1 MRPPVVLRYIGM
13 ILVLNGAF
21 MALAA
26 LIAFLNE
33 GDRSFVPLVISASF
47 TIITGLCPL
56 VFIRPEANISNKEG
70 YIIVIMAWLVCC
82 FFGML
87 PYLLWGGE
95 FNPVNAWFESVS
107 GYTTTG
113 STILNDIEA
122 LPKGL
127 LFFRACTGWIGGL
140 GVVVFML
147 LLLPTIKNMKLRLA
161 KVEISHLSKD
171 NFKYRLQQTAHI
183 IIGVYA
189 GLTLLEFL
197 LLWAAGMSPFDAITH
212 SFSTLSSCGFSSKNN
227 SILHYD
233 STTIN
238 VIVMVFMYA
247 AGLHFGLIFL
257 AVSGRHKQF
266 FRSPVVRFYTL
277 AMLIGILCVS
287 VDLYLNQDDYTSW
300 QEALHHG
307 AFQVIATSSTTGF
320 AIADMT
326 VWPVFSILLLLYF
339 SLQCACSG
347 STSGGI
353 KADRMLILFQ
363 SIKTQ
368 IKKLQHPN
376 AVISTRLGGTTIEN
390 DTVSAVAIFVLLY
403 LLIVFVV
410 TLFLSFFGIDMLS
423 AFSSTVAVMGNV
435 GPGYGEIAGSMG
447 NFSSFPDPV
456 KLVLAFSMLLGR
468 LEIYGIIIIFFIR
481 SWK

>member
-1 MRPPVVLRYIGM
+1 M
-13 ILVLNGAF
+13 ILILNGAF

-26 LIAFLNE
+26 LIALLNE
-33 GDRSFVPLVISASF
+33 GDGSFAPLAVSAAA
-47 TIITGLCPL
+47 TLVTGLCPL

-70 YIIVIMAWLVCC
+70 YYIVVLAWVVCC
-82 FFGML
+82 FFGMF

-95 FNPVNAWFESVS
+95 FTLVNAWFESVS

-113 STILNDIEA
+113 STILHDIEA
-122 LPKGL
+122 LPRGL
-127 LFFRACTGWIGGL
+127 LFFRACTGWMGGL
-140 GVVVFML
+140 GVVVFMM
-147 LLLPTIKNMKLRLA
+147 LLLPTIKNMKMRLA

-197 LLWAAGMSPFDAITH
+197 LLWVAGMSPFDAVTH
-212 SFSTLSSCGFSSKNN
+212 TFSTVSSCGFGTKNN
-227 SILHYD
+227 SILFYD
-233 STTIN
+233 SAAIN
-238 VIVMVFMYA
+238 VIIMFFMYA
-247 AGLHFGLIFL
+247 SGLHFGLIFL
-257 AVSGRHKQF
+257 AVSGRHEQF

-277 AMLIGILCVS
+277 LILAGIVCVGA
-287 VDLYLNQDDYTSW
+287 DLYLRGDYADWGTV
-300 QEALHHG
+300 LHQS
-307 AFQVIATSSTTGF
+307 AFQVVSTASTTGF
-320 AIADMT
+320 AIADT
-326 VWPVFSILLLLYF
+326 SVWPAFSILLLIYF

-363 SIKTQ
+363 SIKAH

-390 DTVSAVAIFVLLY
+390 DTVSAVAVFVLLY
-403 LLIVFVV
+403 ILLVFVV

-435 GPGYGEIAGSMG
+435 GPGYGEMAGSMG
-447 NFSSFPDPV
+447 NFAGFPAPV
-456 KLVLAFSMLLGR
+456 KLVLSFTMLLGR

-481 SWK
+481 SWR

>member
-1 MRPPVVLRYIGM
+1 MRTPVVLRYIGM
-13 ILVLNGAF
+13 ILILNGAF

-26 LIAFLNE
+26 LIALLHE
-33 GDRSFVPLVISASF
+33 GDSSFVPLVISAAL
-47 TIITGLCPL
+47 TIATGLCPL

-70 YIIVIMAWLVCC
+70 YYIVVLAWVVCC

-95 FNPVNAWFESVS
+95 FTPVNAWFESVS

-113 STILNDIEA
+113 STILNNIEA

-140 GVVVFML
+140 GVVVFMM
-147 LLLPTIKNMKLRLA
+147 LLLPTIKNMKMRLA

-197 LLWAAGMSPFDAITH
+197 LLWMAGMSPFDAITH
-212 SFSTLSSCGFSSKNN
+212 TFSTVSSCGFSTKNN
-227 SILHYD
+227 SILFYD
-233 STTIN
+233 SVAIN
-238 VIVMVFMYA
+238 SIVMVFMYA

-257 AVSGRHKQF
+257 AISGHHRQF

-277 AMLIGILCVS
+277 LMLIGVVCVS
-287 VDLYLNQDDYTSW
+287 VDLYFGQGNYAHWSD
-300 QEALHHG
+300 ALHHG
-307 AFQVIATSSTTGF
+307 AFQVVATASTTGF
-320 AIADMT
+320 AIADTT
-326 VWPVFSILLLLYF
+326 VWPAFSILLLIYF

-363 SIKTQ
+363 SIKTH

-376 AVISTRLGGTTIEN
+376 AVISTRLGNATIDN
-390 DTVSAVAIFVLLY
+390 DMMSSVAVFVLLY
-403 LLIVFVV
+403 ILIVFVV
-410 TLFLSFFGIDMLS
+410 TLFLSFCGIDMLS
-423 AFSSTVAVMGNV
+423 AFSSTVAVIGNV
-435 GPGYGEIAGSMG
+435 GPGYGEMAGSMG
-447 NFSSFPDPV
+447 NFAGFPAIV
-456 KLVLAFSMLLGR
+456 KLVLSFTMLLGR
-468 LEIYGIIIIFFIR
+468 LEIYGIIVIFFIR

>member
-26 LIAFLNE
+26 FIAFLNE
-33 GDRSFVPLVISASF
+33 GDSSFVPLVISASL

-56 VFIRPEANISNKEG
+56 IFIRSETNISNKEG
-70 YIIVIMAWLVCC
+70 YAIVIMAWLVCC

-95 FNPVNAWFESVS
+95 FDPINAWFESVS

-113 STILNDIEA
+113 STILNNIEA

-140 GVVVFML
+140 GVVVFMM

-189 GLTLLEFL
+189 GLTVLEFL

-212 SFSTLSSCGFSSKNN
+212 AFSTISSCGFSPKNN
-227 SILHYD
+227 SILFYD
-233 STTIN
+233 SATID
-238 VIVMVFMYA
+238 VIIMVFMYM
-247 AGLHFGLIFL
+247 AGLHLGLIFL

-277 AMLIGILCVS
+277 ATLIGILCVS
-287 VDLYLNQDDYTSW
+287 ADLYINQGDYAGW
-300 QEALHHG
+300 HKALHHG
-307 AFQVIATSSTTGF
+307 AFQVIATASTTGF
-320 AIADMT
+320 AIADTT

-353 KADRMLILFQ
+353 KADRVLILFQ

-376 AVISTRLGGTTIEN
+376 AVISTRLGNATIEN
-390 DTVSAVAIFVLLY
+390 DTVSAVAVFILFY
-403 LLIVFVV
+403 LLIVFTV
-410 TLFLSFFGIDMLS
+410 TLCLSFFGIDLLS

-435 GPGYGEIAGSMG
+435 GPGYGDIAGSMG
-447 NFSSFPDPV
+447 NFASSAPV
-456 KLVLAFSMLLGR
+456 KLVLSVTMLLGR
-468 LEIYGIIIIFFIR
+468 LEIYGIIIMFFMR

>member
-1 MRPPVVLRYIGM
+1 M

-21 MALAA
+21 MTLSA

-33 GDRSFVPLVISASF
+33 VDRSFVPLVISASL
-47 TIITGLCPL
+47 TILTGLCPL
-56 VFIRPEANISNKEG
+56 VLIRSEANISNKEG
-70 YIIVIMAWLVCC
+70 YAIVIMAWLVCC
-82 FFGML
+82 FFGMF

-95 FNPVNAWFESVS
+95 FTPINAWFESVS

-127 LFFRACTGWIGGL
+127 LFFRSCTGWIGGL
-140 GVVVFML
+140 GVVVFMM
-147 LLLPTIKNMKLRLA
+147 LLLPTIKNMKSRLA

-189 GLTLLEFL
+189 GLTALEFL

-212 SFSTLSSCGFSSKNN
+212 AFSTISSCGFSPKNN
-227 SILHYD
+227 SILFYD
-233 STTIN
+233 STAIDII
-238 VIVMVFMYA
+238 VIVFMYM

-277 AMLIGILCVS
+277 ATLAGILCVS
-287 VDLYLNQDDYTSW
+287 ADLYLNQGDYTSW
-300 QEALHHG
+300 LKSLHHG
-307 AFQVIATSSTTGF
+307 AFQVVATASTTGF

-353 KADRMLILFQ
+353 KADRILILFQ

-368 IKKLQHPN
+368 IKRLQHPN
-376 AVISTRLGGTTIEN
+376 AVISTRLGNVTIEN
-390 DTVSAVAIFVLLY
+390 DIVSAVAVFILFY
-403 LLIVFVV
+403 LIIVFAVM
-410 TLFLSFFGIDMLS
+410 LFLSLFGIDMLS
-423 AFSSTVAVMGNV
+423 AFSSAVAVMGNV

-447 NFSSFPDPV
+447 NYAGFPDPA
-456 KLVLAFSMLLGR
+456 KLVLSFTMLLGR

>member
-1 MRPPVVLRYIGM
+1 M
-13 ILVLNGAF
+13 ILILNGAF

-26 LIAFLNE
+26 LMAFFNE
-33 GDRSFVPLVISASF
+33 GDRSFAPLVFSASL

-56 VFIRPEANISNKEG
+56 IFVRSEANISNKEG
-70 YIIVIMAWLVCC
+70 YIIVVMAWVTCC

-95 FNPVNAWFESVS
+95 FDPVNAWFESVS

-113 STILNDIEA
+113 STILNDVEA

-127 LFFRACTGWIGGL
+127 LFFRSCTGWMGGL

-147 LLLPTIKNMKLRLA
+147 LLLPTMKNMKLRLA

-212 SFSTLSSCGFSSKNN
+212 AFSTLSSCGFSPKNN

-257 AVSGRHKQF
+257 AVSGHHKQF

-277 AMLIGILCVS
+277 LILVGIVCVS
-287 VDLYLNQDDYTSW
+287 FDLYLSQDEYIDWST
-300 QEALHHG
+300 ALHHG
-307 AFQVIATSSTTGF
+307 AFQVIATASTTGF
-320 AIADMT
+320 AIADT
-326 VWPVFSILLLLYF
+326 SVWPAFSILLLLYF

-363 SIKTQ
+363 SIKTH

-376 AVISTRLGGTTIEN
+376 AVISTRLGDVTIEN
-390 DTVSAVAIFVLLY
+390 DTASAVAVFILLY
-403 LLIVFVV
+403 LAIVFVV
-410 TLFLSFFGIDMLS
+410 TLFLSLFGVDLLS
-423 AFSSTVAVMGNV
+423 AFSSTVAVIGNV
-435 GPGYGEIAGSMG
+435 GPGYGEIAGSIG
-447 NFSSFPDPV
+447 NFAAFPAPV
-456 KLVLAFSMLLGR
+456 KLVLSFTMLLGR
-468 LEIYGIIIIFFIR
+468 LEIYGIIVIFFLR

>member
-1 MRPPVVLRYIGM
+1 MRTPVVLRYTGM

-26 LIAFLNE
+26 LFALFNE
-33 GDRSFVPLVISASF
+33 GDTSFLPLIVSAAL
-47 TIITGLCPL
+47 TVTTGLCPL
-56 VFIRPEANISNKEG
+56 VFIRPEASISNKEG
-70 YIIVIMAWLVCC
+70 YFIVVLAWGVCC
-82 FFGML
+82 FFGMF

-95 FNPVNAWFESVS
+95 FTLVNAWFESVS

-122 LPKGL
+122 VPKGL
-127 LFFRACTGWIGGL
+127 LFFRAGTGWIGGL
-140 GVVVFML
+140 GVVVFMM
-147 LLLPTIKNMKLRLA
+147 LLLPTIRNLKIRLA

-171 NFKYRLQQTAHI
+171 NFKYRLQQTARI

-197 LLWAAGMSPFDAITH
+197 LLWVAGMPPFDAITH
-212 SFSTLSSCGFSSKNN
+212 TFSTVSSCGFSIRSN
-227 SILHYD
+227 SILFYD
-233 STTIN
+233 STAIDII
-238 VIVMVFMYA
+238 VIVFMYA
-247 AGLHFGLIFL
+247 AGLHLGLIFL
-257 AVSGRHKQF
+257 AVSGRHRQF
-266 FRSPVVRFYTL
+266 FKSPVVRFYTL
-277 AMLIGILCVS
+277 LTLAGILCVS
-287 VDLYLNQDDYTSW
+287 VDLYLTQSAYTDWCS
-300 QEALHHG
+300 ALHHA
-307 AFQVIATSSTTGF
+307 AFQVVATVSTTGF
-320 AIADMT
+320 AIADT
-326 VWPVFSILLLLYF
+326 AVWPAFSILLLIYF
-339 SLQCACSG
+339 TLQCACSG

-363 SIKTQ
+363 SIKTH

-376 AVISTRLGGTTIEN
+376 AVISTRLGGATIEN
-390 DTVSAVAIFVLLY
+390 DTVSAVMVFVLLY

-423 AFSSTVAVMGNV
+423 AFSSTVAVIGNV
-435 GPGYGEIAGSMG
+435 GPGYGEVAGSMG
-447 NFSSFPDPV
+447 NFAGFPAPV
-456 KLVLAFSMLLGR
+456 KLVLSFTMLLGR

>member
-1 MRPPVVLRYIGM
+1 MRTPVVLRYIGM

-26 LIAFLNE
+26 LIAILNE
-33 GDRSFVPLVISASF
+33 GDRSFAPLVISASL

-56 VFIRPEANISNKEG
+56 VFIRSEANISNKEG
-70 YIIVIMAWLVCC
+70 YVIVIMAWVVCC

-95 FNPVNAWFESVS
+95 FDPINAWFESVS

-113 STILNDIEA
+113 STILNDIES

-127 LFFRACTGWIGGL
+127 LFFRSCTGWIGGL
-140 GVVVFML
+140 GVVVFMM

-197 LLWAAGMSPFDAITH
+197 LLWAAGMSPFDAINHALCTI
-212 SFSTLSSCGFSSKNN
+212 SSCGFSPKNS
-227 SILHYD
+227 SILFYD
-233 STTIN
+233 STMIDI
-238 VIVMVFMYA
+238 IVMVFMYA

-257 AVSGRHKQF
+257 AVSGRSKQF
-266 FRSPVVRFYTL
+266 LHSPVVRFYTL
-277 AMLIGILCVS
+277 LMLIGVVCVS
-287 VDLYLNQDDYTSW
+287 ADLYLNQDDYTNW
-300 QEALHHG
+300 PEALHHG
-307 AFQVIATSSTTGF
+307 AFQVVAIASTTGF
-320 AIADMT
+320 AIADTT

-353 KADRMLILFQ
+353 KADRMLILYQ
-363 SIKTQ
+363 SIKTN
-368 IKKLQHPN
+368 IKKMQHPN
-376 AVISTRLGGTTIEN
+376 AVISTRLGDTTIEN
-390 DTVSAVAIFVLLY
+390 DTVSAVAVFILLY

-410 TLFLSFFGIDMLS
+410 TLFLSLFGIDLLS

-435 GPGYGEIAGSMG
+435 GPG
-447 NFSSFPDPV
+447 
-456 KLVLAFSMLLGR
+456 
-468 LEIYGIIIIFFIR
+468 
-481 SWK
+481 

>member
-1 MRPPVVLRYIGM
+1 MRSHIILRYIGM
-13 ILVLNGAF
+13 ILILNGAF

-26 LIAFLNE
+26 LIALLNE
-33 GDRSFVPLVISASF
+33 GDCSFAPLVISAAL

-56 VFIRPEANISNKEG
+56 IFVRSEANISNKEG
-70 YIIVIMAWLVCC
+70 YVIVIMAWVVCC

-95 FNPVNAWFESVS
+95 FDPVNAWFESVS

-122 LPKGL
+122 LPNGL
-127 LFFRACTGWIGGL
+127 LFFRSCTGWIGGL
-140 GVVVFML
+140 GVVVFMM

-197 LLWAAGMSPFDAITH
+197 LLWAAGMSPFDAINH
-212 SFSTLSSCGFSSKNN
+212 AFSTISSCGFSPKNN
-227 SILHYD
+227 SILAYD
-233 STTIN
+233 SPTIN
-238 VIVMVFMYA
+238 SIVMVFMYA
-247 AGLHFGLIFL
+247 AGLHFGLIFF
-257 AVSGRHKQF
+257 AVSGRHRQF
-266 FRSPVVRFYTL
+266 FRSPIVRFYTL
-277 AMLIGILCVS
+277 LMLAGVVCVS
-287 VDLYLNQDDYTSW
+287 IDLYLSQGEYADW
-300 QEALHHG
+300 CKALHHG
-307 AFQVIATSSTTGF
+307 AFQVVATASTTGF
-320 AIADMT
+320 AIADT
-326 VWPVFSILLLLYF
+326 SVWPAFSILLLLYF

-368 IKKLQHPN
+368 IKRLQHPN
-376 AVISTRLGGTTIEN
+376 AIISTRLGDTTIEN
-390 DTVSAVAIFVLLY
+390 DTVSAVAIFILLY
-403 LLIVFVV
+403 LAIVFVV
-410 TLFLSFFGIDMLS
+410 TLFLSFFGIDLLS
-423 AFSSTVAVMGNV
+423 AFSSTVAVIGNV

-447 NFSSFPDPV
+447 NFAAFPAPV
-456 KLVLAFSMLLGR
+456 KLVLSFTMLLGR
-468 LEIYGIIIIFFIR
+468 LEIYGIIIIFFLR